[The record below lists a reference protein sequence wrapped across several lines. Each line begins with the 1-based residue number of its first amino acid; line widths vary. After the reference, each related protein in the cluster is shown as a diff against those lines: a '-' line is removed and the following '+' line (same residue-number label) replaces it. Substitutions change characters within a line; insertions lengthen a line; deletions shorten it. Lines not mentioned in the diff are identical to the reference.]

1 MVLKCTSLEFFRY
14 DDDDTSRGLEVVQFP
29 KFCVFKKAESFR
41 GTFFQKFPRHRTK
54 CFAVIG
60 PVGAKMPVEEIPS
73 ATNLVFKSLAG
84 IPFWGMLWKKDE
96 SFKNEFRLSWKVS
109 MEMNITAES
118 SLD

>member
-1 MVLKCTSLEFFRY
+1 MVLKCTSLKFFRY
-14 DDDDTSRGLEVVQFP
+14 DDDDISRGLEVVQFL

-96 SFKNEFRLSWKVS
+96 SFKNEFRLSWKIS
-109 MEMNITAES
+109 MEINITAES